1 MTLANPAGWIT
12 SPLTWL
18 ETQSRDHLGSRE
30 LGHAPAEVIV
40 AAVGCEDVAGGHR
53 VGGSVDQQHLDRVS
67 QLGSEAAS
75 GFTPGYPLSLKY

>member
-67 QLGSEAAS
+67 QLAAKPRVVS
-75 GFTPGYPLSLKY
+75 RPGTRCR